1 MDAKLPLTV
10 FGTIRLAVFIAALI
24 IVGSGCAAPGDP
36 GSASVAAALPLEVP
50 LVPYLGR
57 LVTVEA
63 QAGGRPLKL
72 IFDTGGGE
80 TLIAPQ
86 VAAALG
92 CTPSGRGIGYRA
104 SAEQIEFRYC
114 PDVTL
119 TIAGKEFPH
128 ERIAVWDVRSV
139 LPDDVPPVDGV
150 LSLATFRSQPF
161 TMQLADRRLMLE
173 TAASLTERV
182 LAMSPLRTR
191 IATGPDGGELTVF
204 VLATAPARGWFL
216 IDSGNLDVVRL
227 GPHYPAAG
235 EADADGVWES
245 RLTLEG
251 AGPVRARFRTAQII
265 YDGLLSEEF
274 LRQWTL
280 TFDLAGNQV
289 WARPAGSD

>member
-1 MDAKLPLTV
+1 MLLRT
-10 FGTIRLAVFIAALI
+10 AVAALI
-24 IVGSGCAAPGDP
+24 IVGSGCEAPEDSGHA
-36 GSASVAAALPLEVP
+36 SAAAALPLEVP

-63 QAGGRPLKL
+63 QAKGRPLKL

-86 VAAALG
+86 IAAALG

-104 SAEQIEFRYC
+104 SGEQVEFRYC

-128 ERIAVWDVRSV
+128 ERIAVWDLRSV
-139 LPDDVPPVDGV
+139 LPEDVPPVDGV

-173 TAASLTERV
+173 TEASLAERV

-204 VLATAPARGWFL
+204 VLAAAPARGWFL

-245 RLTLEG
+245 GLTLEG
-251 AGPVRARFRTAQII
+251 AGPIRARFRTAQII

-280 TFDLAGNQV
+280 TFDLAENRV